1 MKNKIIFIINP
12 IAGKGKGRMIE
23 TEIQSYF
30 NQKNVE
36 FETFLTES
44 IGHATE
50 ITNQV
55 LTKNPDIIVACGGD
69 GTINEVAQALVGS
82 NVALGIIPIG
92 SGNGLAA
99 NLHIPKTTEKAFET
113 ILKAK
118 INKIDAGKIN
128 ENYFFSNMGLGIDA
142 DVINNYA
149 QTKTRNFLGY
159 VTASTKAIFN
169 FQPKKFNIELDNEHT
184 LDDDFYFVFCSNSN
198 EAGYG
203 ISFSP
208 NAKLNDG
215 KLDFLAVKKLNFI
228 QQIQFSANVLGKRI
242 EKMKQAKVLQVNSV
256 KFNSKQPKTIAQ
268 VDGEA
273 VIFNQ
278 NSIEVSIIP
287 NALNVI
293 VPN

>member
-12 IAGKGKGRMIE
+12 IAGKGKGLMIE

-113 ILKAK
+113 ILNAK

-273 VIFNQ
+273 IIFNQ
-278 NSIEVSIIP
+278 KSIEVSIVP

>member
-12 IAGKGKGRMIE
+12 IAGKGKGLMIE

-113 ILKAK
+113 ILNAK

-256 KFNSKQPKTIAQ
+256 KFNSKQTKTIAQ

-278 NSIEVSIIP
+278 KSIEVSIVP

>member
-113 ILKAK
+113 ILNAK

-159 VTASTKAIFN
+159 VTASTKAIFS

-256 KFNSKQPKTIAQ
+256 KFNSKQTKTIAQ

-278 NSIEVSIIP
+278 NSIEVSIVP

>member
-12 IAGKGKGRMIE
+12 IAGKGKGLMIE

-113 ILKAK
+113 ILNAK

-159 VTASTKAIFN
+159 VTASTKAIFS

-256 KFNSKQPKTIAQ
+256 KFNSKQTKTSAQ

-278 NSIEVSIIP
+278 NSIEVSIVP

>member
-1 MKNKIIFIINP
+1 M
-12 IAGKGKGRMIE
+12 
-23 TEIQSYF
+23 
-30 NQKNVE
+30 
-36 FETFLTES
+36 
-44 IGHATE
+44 
-50 ITNQV
+50 
-55 LTKNPDIIVACGGD
+55 
-69 GTINEVAQALVGS
+69 
-82 NVALGIIPIG
+82 
-92 SGNGLAA
+92 
-99 NLHIPKTTEKAFET
+99 
-113 ILKAK
+113 
-118 INKIDAGKIN
+118 
-128 ENYFFSNMGLGIDA
+128 
-142 DVINNYA
+142 INNYA

-256 KFNSKQPKTIAQ
+256 KFNSQAESSFSSLSFT
-268 VDGEA
+268 
-273 VIFNQ
+273 
-278 NSIEVSIIP
+278 
-287 NALNVI
+287 
-293 VPN
+293 

>member
-113 ILKAK
+113 ILNAK

-228 QQIQFSANVLGKRI
+228 EQIQFSANVLGKRI

-256 KFNSKQPKTIAQ
+256 KFNSKQTKTIAQ

-278 NSIEVSIIP
+278 NSIEVSIVP

>member
-113 ILKAK
+113 ILNAK

-159 VTASTKAIFN
+159 VTASTKAIFS

-228 QQIQFSANVLGKRI
+228 EQIQFSANVLGKRI

-256 KFNSKQPKTIAQ
+256 KFNSKQTKTIAQ

-278 NSIEVSIIP
+278 KSIEVSIVP

>member
-12 IAGKGKGRMIE
+12 IAGKGKGLMIE

-82 NVALGIIPIG
+82 NVALGIILIG

-113 ILKAK
+113 ILNAK

-256 KFNSKQPKTIAQ
+256 KFNSKQTKTIAQ

-278 NSIEVSIIP
+278 KSIEVSIVP

>member
-113 ILKAK
+113 ILNAK

-159 VTASTKAIFN
+159 VTASTKAIFS

-256 KFNSKQPKTIAQ
+256 KFNSKQTKTIAQ

-278 NSIEVSIIP
+278 KSIEVSIVP

>member
-1 MKNKIIFIINP
+1 
-12 IAGKGKGRMIE
+12 MIE

-113 ILKAK
+113 ILNAK

-159 VTASTKAIFN
+159 VTASTKAIFS

-256 KFNSKQPKTIAQ
+256 KFNSKQTKTIAQ

-278 NSIEVSIIP
+278 KSIEVSIVP

>member
-69 GTINEVAQALVGS
+69 GTINEVAQALVGN

-99 NLHIPKTTEKAFET
+99 NLHIPKSTEKAFEM
-113 ILKAK
+113 ILNAK

-228 QQIQFSANVLGKRI
+228 EQIQFSANVLGKRI

-256 KFNSKQPKTIAQ
+256 KFNSKQTKTIAQ

-278 NSIEVSIIP
+278 NSIEVSIVP

>member
-12 IAGKGKGRMIE
+12 IAGKGKGLMIE

-113 ILKAK
+113 ILNAK

-256 KFNSKQPKTIAQ
+256 KFNSKQTKTIAQ

>member
-69 GTINEVAQALVGS
+69 GTINEVAQALVGN

-113 ILKAK
+113 ILNAK

-256 KFNSKQPKTIAQ
+256 KFNSKQTKTIAQ

-278 NSIEVSIIP
+278 NSIEVSIVP

>member
-12 IAGKGKGRMIE
+12 IAGKGKGLMIE

-113 ILKAK
+113 ILNAK

-159 VTASTKAIFN
+159 VTASTKAIFS

-256 KFNSKQPKTIAQ
+256 KFNSKQTKTIAQ

-278 NSIEVSIIP
+278 KSIEVSIVP

>member
-1 MKNKIIFIINP
+1 M
-12 IAGKGKGRMIE
+12 
-23 TEIQSYF
+23 
-30 NQKNVE
+30 
-36 FETFLTES
+36 
-44 IGHATE
+44 
-50 ITNQV
+50 
-55 LTKNPDIIVACGGD
+55 
-69 GTINEVAQALVGS
+69 
-82 NVALGIIPIG
+82 
-92 SGNGLAA
+92 
-99 NLHIPKTTEKAFET
+99 
-113 ILKAK
+113 
-118 INKIDAGKIN
+118 
-128 ENYFFSNMGLGIDA
+128 
-142 DVINNYA
+142 
-149 QTKTRNFLGY
+149 
-159 VTASTKAIFN
+159 
-169 FQPKKFNIELDNEHT
+169 
-184 LDDDFYFVFCSNSN
+184 FCSNSN

-256 KFNSKQPKTIAQ
+256 KFNGKQTKTIAQ

-278 NSIEVSIIP
+278 NSIEVSIVP

>member
-12 IAGKGKGRMIE
+12 IAGKGKGLMIE

-113 ILKAK
+113 ILNAK

-159 VTASTKAIFN
+159 VTASTKAIFS

-256 KFNSKQPKTIAQ
+256 KFNSKQTKTIAQ

-278 NSIEVSIIP
+278 NSIEVSIVP

>member
-55 LTKNPDIIVACGGD
+55 LTINPDIIVACGGD

-113 ILKAK
+113 ILNAK

-159 VTASTKAIFN
+159 VTASTKAIFS

-256 KFNSKQPKTIAQ
+256 KFNSKQTKTIAQ

-278 NSIEVSIIP
+278 NSIEVSIVP

>member
-1 MKNKIIFIINP
+1 MVFC
-12 IAGKGKGRMIE
+12 
-23 TEIQSYF
+23 
-30 NQKNVE
+30 
-36 FETFLTES
+36 FLL
-44 IGHATE
+44 
-50 ITNQV
+50 N
-55 LTKNPDIIVACGGD
+55 
-69 GTINEVAQALVGS
+69 
-82 NVALGIIPIG
+82 
-92 SGNGLAA
+92 
-99 NLHIPKTTEKAFET
+99 
-113 ILKAK
+113 AK

-256 KFNSKQPKTIAQ
+256 KFNSKQTKTIAQ

-278 NSIEVSIIP
+278 NSIEVSIVP

>member
-184 LDDDFYFVFCSNSN
+184 LDDYFYFVFCSNSN

-278 NSIEVSIIP
+278 NSIEVSIVP